1 VAEKLYLLTGA
12 SGFLGGNI
20 LTQLVERGEKVRVL
34 MSPNNPAIERMPE
47 GTEIA
52 IGNLL
57 DKESLERFFTASPDK
72 ELIVIHSAGIIT
84 METRANKNV
93 YQVNVEGTR
102 NMVEQS
108 IQHKVRKLVYISSTS
123 AIVELPHGQKIKE
136 EKEHNPD
143 LVFGYYS
150 KTKAMA
156 SNLVLE
162 AAANSNLDASVVYPS
177 GIFGP
182 NDYRFGVITKSVK
195 MVARGR
201 LPLSLEG
208 TFNSVD
214 VRDLAA
220 GVIAC
225 CEKGRKGEPYI
236 MASET
241 YTFDQLIA
249 MIFEEMGIKRRLLTL
264 PLWLIR
270 PFSNVGFIYTKI
282 TKRPAYFNRFSAYNF
297 ERNNEFSSEKAT
309 KELGFESRPLSE
321 TIADT
326 IEWLREVGELK
337 G

>member
-20 LTQLVERGEKVRVL
+20 LSQLVTKGEKVRVL
-34 MSPNNPAIERMPE
+34 MSPNNPAISRMPE
-47 GTEIA
+47 GTEIV

-57 DKESLERFFTASPDK
+57 DKDSLQRFFTVTADE

-93 YQVNVEGTR
+93 YQVNVGGTR
-102 NMVEQS
+102 NIVEKC
-108 IQHKVRKLVYISSTS
+108 IQHKVKKLVYISSTS

-156 SNLVLE
+156 SNIVLE
-162 AAANSNLDASVVYPS
+162 AAANSGLDASVIYPS

-182 NDYRFGVITKSVK
+182 NDYRLGLITRSVK
-195 MVARGR
+195 MVAKGR

-214 VRDLAA
+214 VRDLVA

-225 CEKGRKGEPYI
+225 SERGGRGETYI
-236 MASET
+236 MANET
-241 YTFDQLIA
+241 YTFNQLIA

-264 PLWLIR
+264 PLWLIH
-270 PFSNVGFIYTKI
+270 PFAYVGLIYTKL

-297 ERNNEFSSEKAT
+297 ARNNEFSSEKAT
-309 KELGFESRPLSE
+309 RELGFKSRPLNE